1 MTDFAKS
8 NFAIRLVQL
17 RRRRNLHQGTVADLL
32 GMPRSTY
39 AGYENGTRE
48 PNPSTLVFLASRL
61 GVSVDYLTGNSDF
74 ELPVESGVKYGI
86 LRQLRLIKE
95 DDLQPYTPRMEQPPS
110 VADSDNGPGY
120 TSGS

>member
-1 MTDFAKS
+1 MTDFAKN
-8 NFAIRLVQL
+8 NFAVRLVQL
-17 RRRRNLHQGTVADLL
+17 RRRRKLHQGAVAELL

-74 ELPVESGVKYGI
+74 ELPFESGVKYGV
-86 LRQLRLIKE
+86 LRPI
-95 DDLQPYTPRMEQPPS
+95 
-110 VADSDNGPGY
+110 A
-120 TSGS
+120 SGQRR

>member
-8 NFAIRLVQL
+8 YFAIRLVQL
-17 RRRRNLHQGTVADLL
+17 RHRRKLHQGAVADLI

-86 LRQLRLIKE
+86 LRQLRLVNE
-95 DDLQPYTPRMEQPPS
+95 DDLQPYTPRMEQPPF

-120 TSGS
+120 PSGS